1 MSLIVIVPFDKR
13 ALKEKAFRLVF
24 RPLAMPGNFL
34 EDADVVFDIE
44 QADAITGNPIMVV
57 KNFLR

>member
-1 MSLIVIVPFDKR
+1 MVIAPFDKG

-24 RPLAMPGNFL
+24 KPFEISGNFS
-34 EDADVVFDIE
+34 EDADVAFDTE
-44 QADAITGNPIMVV
+44 QADAITGNPIMDV

>member
-1 MSLIVIVPFDKR
+1 MAPFDKGV
-13 ALKEKAFRLVF
+13 LKEKAFRLVF
-24 RPLAMPGNFL
+24 RPLAIPGNSL

-44 QADAITGNPIMVV
+44 QADAITGNPIMDV